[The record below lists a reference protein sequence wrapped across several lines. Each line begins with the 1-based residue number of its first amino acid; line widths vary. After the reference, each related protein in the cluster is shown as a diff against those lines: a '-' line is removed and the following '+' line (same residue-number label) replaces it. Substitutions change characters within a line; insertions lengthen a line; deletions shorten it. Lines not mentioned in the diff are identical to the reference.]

1 MMELTRVVIIT
12 TTTVMMM
19 MMTVKVTRSQE
30 VMEGGKESQKSRC
43 HSQQG
48 IHRCGFSTGY
58 VIVVVV
64 LWSTRVSKSYRGLCM

>member
-1 MMELTRVVIIT
+1 MALMRVVIMT
-12 TTTVMMM
+12 TAMMM
-19 MMTVKVTRSQE
+19 MMMPVKVTRSQE

-48 IHRCGFSTGY
+48 IHRCGFSTGF

-64 LWSTRVSKSYRGLCM
+64 LWSNRVSKSYRGLCM